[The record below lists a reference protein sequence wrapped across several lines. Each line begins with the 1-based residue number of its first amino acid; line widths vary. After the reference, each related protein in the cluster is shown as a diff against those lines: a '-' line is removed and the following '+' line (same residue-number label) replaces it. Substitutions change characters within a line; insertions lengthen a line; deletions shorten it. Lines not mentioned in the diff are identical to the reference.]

1 MTETVPEP
9 ERRRADDDD
18 VERPGEHV
26 GDTEDPG
33 RGREGDGV
41 EGGARPAGR

>member
-9 ERRRADDDD
+9 ERRRADDD
-18 VERPGEHV
+18 VERPAGHV
-26 GDTEDPG
+26 GDTEDAG

-41 EGGARPAGR
+41 EGGDRPSTP

>member
-9 ERRRADDDD
+9 ERRGADDD
-18 VERPGEHV
+18 VERPAGHV

-33 RGREGDGV
+33 PGREGGGV